1 MGVESRERSTYETRM
16 LSEAYIVPLLS
27 WRRIVVMS
35 ARIHGWGMT
44 PSHLIGQDLETLW
57 LEP

>member
-1 MGVESRERSTYETRM
+1 M
-16 LSEAYIVPLLS
+16 LSEAYIVPLLR
-27 WRRIVVMS
+27 WQRIVVMS

-44 PSHLIGQDLETLW
+44 RSHLIGQDLETLW

>member
-1 MGVESRERSTYETRM
+1 M
-16 LSEAYIVPLLS
+16 LSEAYIVPLL
-27 WRRIVVMS
+27 WWQRIVVMG

-44 PSHLIGQDLETLW
+44 PSHLIGQHLGTLW